1 MVDRILTTH
10 FGSLPR
16 PERVGTQLV
25 AQDSG
30 LNFDPATCDAVMQ
43 AEVDT
48 VNNCI
53 EHPRLVAQRRLT
65 RANIVGRDR
74 VMAATDCGLG
84 TFAGSDAIDRPIC
97 YAKLASMAQ
106 GARMA
111 SDELWNSTP

>member
-10 FGSLPR
+10 VGSLPR

-25 AQDSG
+25 AQDRG

-84 TFAGSDAIDRPIC
+84 TFAGSDAIHRPIC